1 MLLTLEE
8 IKGQCRLENDFN
20 DEDRLLELLA
30 LAAEAKATTYLNR
43 NLYKTLD
50 EIPELDDDGIVIT
63 EDVRLGMLMLV
74 SHWYENRSS
83 VSELEM
89 TETPQAFEF
98 LLYSRRLPVSG
109 Y

>member
-8 IKGQCRLENDFN
+8 IKLQCRLESDFTA
-20 DEDRLLELLA
+20 EDQLLELFA
-30 LAAEAKATTYLNR
+30 LAAEAKAVTYLNH
-43 NLYKTLD
+43 NLYKTIADIAPLD
-50 EIPELDDDGIVIT
+50 TDG
-63 EDVRLGMLMLV
+63 MV
-74 SHWYENRSS
+74 SHWYEHRST